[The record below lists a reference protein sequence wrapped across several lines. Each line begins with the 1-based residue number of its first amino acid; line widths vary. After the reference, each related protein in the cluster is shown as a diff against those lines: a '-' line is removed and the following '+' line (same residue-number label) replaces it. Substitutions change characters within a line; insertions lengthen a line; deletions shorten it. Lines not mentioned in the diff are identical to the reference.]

1 MNNLLLD
8 TDSYKASH
16 FLQYPPGTEY
26 MFSYIESRGGQYEKT
41 VFFGLQY
48 LLKEYLSKPITQDNV
63 DEAEGFFKLHGL
75 PFPKEQW
82 EYIVNT
88 HSGYL
93 PIRIKAVPEG
103 SIIPTKNILVS
114 VESLDPK
121 VFWVVGWLE
130 TLLLRIWYSVTVST
144 RSYHARQLIYKY
156 LVKTSDNPKDEI
168 WFKLHDFGSRGVSSR
183 ETAGIGGMSHLV
195 NFKGSDTVQ
204 GILFANRYYNHE
216 MAAFSIPA
224 SEHSVSSSYNKV

>member
-1 MNNLLLD
+1 MSNLLLD

-26 MFSYIESRGGQYEKT
+26 MFSYIESRGGKYDKT

-48 LLKEYLSKPITQDNV
+48 LLKQYLSKPITQENV
-63 DEAEGFFKLHGL
+63 DEAATFFNLHGV

-82 EYIVNT
+82 EYILNK
-88 HSGYL
+88 HNGYL
-93 PIRIKAVPEG
+93 PIRIKSVVEG
-103 SIIPTKNILVS
+103 SLVPTNNILVS
-114 VESLDPK
+114 VESLDPE

-130 TLLLRIWYSVTVST
+130 TLLLRIWYPVTVST

-156 LVKTSDNPKDEI
+156 LIKTADNPQEEI
-168 WFKLHDFGSRGVSSR
+168 WFKLHDFGSRGVSST
-183 ETAGIGGMSHLV
+183 ESAGIGGMSHLV

-204 GILFANRYYNHE
+204 GISVANRYYNHD
-216 MAAFSIPA
+216 MAGVSIPA